1 MNEMTLRSLRDDELY
16 HYGVIGMKW
25 GVRRYQPYGQGYDPE
40 YKGKFVGSKRQMKK
54 EFRKDNQ
61 KLKDAV
67 INASVRGYA
76 YSKASYKAN
85 KADAKR
91 LMKPSERNDK
101 KAEIERTTA
110 RTLEYQYKEA
120 EKKAQDVV
128 KEMRD
133 KYGNDSVRDI
143 IYKEDKMG
151 NKVINEKITSGG
163 EYAAHMLANIGGY
176 ALAVAV
182 GSPIAVFSTPTDRT
196 SSGNRLYSEAKSA
209 VKRAR
214 KQGFKPQKPSIS
226 EQNPELYKQ
235 AKKDYIDDL
244 AKENIERNKRKGN
257 NTEKVETE
265 FKTLKK
271 EGYKDDGF
279 HMTKDIDTSNGKIKL
294 RAYRDDSAFDNPG
307 QDERLKKLERN
318 ADKISKAAVASWV
331 NDNYEWIKE
340 QMPGMTKQQLQSGL
354 TVSSIYSNGTVN
366 IEPKKTAKQLS
377 WLGFPNAEVDVETGK
392 VLRTGYDD

>member
-1 MNEMTLRSLRDDELY
+1 MNDMTLRVLRDDELY
-16 HYGVIGMKW
+16 HHGVIGMKW

-40 YKGKFVGSKRQMKK
+40 HKGKFVGSKRQMKR
-54 EFRKDNQ
+54 EFRKDNARL
-61 KLKDAV
+61 KEAVKDAS
-67 INASVRGYA
+67 IHGYA

-133 KYGNDSVRDI
+133 KYGKDAVRDI

-151 NKVINEKITSGG
+151 NKVVNEKITSGG

-182 GSPIAVFSTPTDRT
+182 GSPIAVFSVPTDRT

-214 KQGFKPQKPSIS
+214 KQGFKPKPPSLS
-226 EQNPELYKQ
+226 ERNPELYKQ
-235 AKKDYIDDL
+235 AREDYFND
-244 AKENIERNKRKGN
+244 
-257 NTEKVETE
+257 
-265 FKTLKK
+265 
-271 EGYKDDGF
+271 
-279 HMTKDIDTSNGKIKL
+279 
-294 RAYRDDSAFDNPG
+294 
-307 QDERLKKLERN
+307 LER
-318 ADKISKAAVASWV
+318 
-331 NDNYEWIKE
+331 
-340 QMPGMTKQQLQSGL
+340 GL
-354 TVSSIYSNGTVN
+354 
-366 IEPKKTAKQLS
+366 
-377 WLGFPNAEVDVETGK
+377 
-392 VLRTGYDD
+392 